1 MDPPPSRGGRTRQRI
16 GDAGVHRYGRTPVR
30 APWLV
35 VTAGILVVAISG
47 SAMAAPTSSNDTLH
61 HRSVGVGTPR
71 STGQTAPSTD
81 AYQAA
86 HTPTVVTP
94 LQPVDLSTWNTYL
107 TDAATNG
114 SPWNPD
120 IAGGSGINAGGYDAE
135 SFLPSHVWRAGAG
148 VTVIAAPST
157 QRPGYQF
164 ASGVLTSY
172 GHAQFDG
179 GTLQVEAMMP
189 DMTSGAWPSLW
200 LLPAAGDTQNDE
212 IDIFEGG
219 LTCYDNANDNFS
231 GFIHT
236 DGQQTGSTVDVNTD
250 LARGVHTYAISWV
263 PGTSVTWYLDGR
275 QVSQVTSA
283 QTRIPSGPMQLVIDT
298 AVATQQASSWHTVT
312 TGAGTYAM
320 QVLGVQYSSN
330 PGLLAQAP

>member
-1 MDPPPSRGGRTRQRI
+1 VTPHPSRGGSKRQ
-16 GDAGVHRYGRTPVR
+16 GTGNTGLHRCGRTPVK
-30 APWLV
+30 APWLIL
-35 VTAGILVVAISG
+35 TAGILAVAISG
-47 SAMAAPTSSNDTLH
+47 SAMAASTSSNDTLD
-61 HRSVGVGTPR
+61 HRSAGVGMPISSSR
-71 STGQTAPSTD
+71 TASITD
-81 AYQAA
+81 AHRPA
-86 HTPTVVTP
+86 HTPTVVDP
-94 LQPVDLSTWNTYL
+94 LQPVDLSTWNTFL

-114 SPWNPD
+114 SSWNPD
-120 IAGGSGINAGGYDAE
+120 SAGGSGLNAGGYDAE
-135 SFLPSHVWRAGAG
+135 SFLPSHVWMAGAG
-148 VTVIAAPST
+148 VTVIATPST
-157 QRPGYQF
+157 ARPGYQF

-179 GTLQVEAMMP
+179 GTIQVEARMP
-189 DMTSGAWPSLW
+189 DMTTGAWPSLW

-219 LTCYDNANDNFS
+219 LTFYDNANHNFS

-236 DGQQTGSTVDVNTD
+236 DGHQTGSTVDVDTD
-250 LARGVHTYAISWV
+250 LARGVHTYTISWV

-275 QVSQVTSA
+275 RVSQVTSA

-320 QVLGVQYSSN
+320 QVLGVQYSTN